1 MAALDYSQR
10 REEIEHYFDRTAADA
25 WARLTSDE
33 PVGGIRQTVREG
45 RERMRN
51 LLLERLPA
59 DLSGRRLLDAG
70 CGTGMLAIE
79 AANRGAEVVA
89 VDLSPTLVALA
100 AERLGVN
107 PGAGEVTF
115 LVGDMRELELG
126 SFDHAVAMD
135 SLIHYAVND
144 GITTLARI
152 AASVRESIL
161 FTFAPRTPVLGTM
174 HALGR
179 LFPRSNRAPSLEPV
193 LPSALWHRLAHEP
206 GLASW
211 NVAHSERVS
220 SGFYTSQAVEL
231 VRR

>member
-1 MAALDYSQR
+1 MPTVDYGQR
-10 REEIEHYFDRTAADA
+10 RAQIEHYFDRTAADA

-59 DLSGRRLLDAG
+59 DLSGSRLLDAG

-100 AERLGVN
+100 AERLAVN
-107 PGAGEVTF
+107 PGAGKVTF
-115 LVGDMRELELG
+115 LVGDMRELDLG

-144 GITTLARI
+144 GITTLARL
-152 AASVRESIL
+152 AASVRGSIL

-174 HALGR
+174 HAIGR

-193 LPSALWHRLAHEP
+193 LPSALWHRLAQEP
-206 GLASW
+206 DLAHW
-211 NVAHSERVS
+211 QVTHSERVS

-231 VRR
+231 TRR